1 MKRLLCIIGQMD
13 AGGAET
19 FMMKIY
25 RALDRNEY
33 QIDFCVSGDGEGFYD
48 AEIRMLGGQIYHIT
62 RKTKSLPKY
71 IRELTF
77 VVRNGNYK
85 HVLRIGADC
94 FSALDLWVAFF
105 AGAKIRIMR
114 SSNAGMLQNRFVR
127 TVHKIMRVPMTAIAN
142 IKIAPSDLAG
152 RFTFGKRAVQN
163 GKVMF
168 LHNAL
173 DTQMYRFNV
182 KKREKI
188 RKEWNMEDAFLV
200 GHIGRFNH
208 QKNHMFLID
217 VFYEILKID
226 PKARLILVGK
236 GELEGQIKEKVHKLR
251 LDNYVIFTGV
261 RSDVSDIL
269 SALDVFIFPS
279 FFEGMPN
286 TIIEAQ
292 TSGLPCL
299 ISDTITYEAKI
310 TDIVSFASLQETAS
324 VWAKKA
330 IQISRNVFN
339 KDAYAKQ
346 MQERGYEIKNCAK
359 DFERLIFEEG

>member
-19 FMMKIY
+19 FMMKMY
-25 RALDRNEY
+25 RALDRNKY
-33 QIDFCVSGDGEGFYD
+33 QIDFCVSGDGEGFYN
-48 AEIRMLGGQIYHIT
+48 AEIQMLGGQIYHIT
-62 RKTKSLPKY
+62 RKTKSFSKY
-71 IRELTF
+71 IRELMF
-77 VVRNGNYK
+77 VVYNGNYK

-94 FSALDLWVAFF
+94 FSALDLWIAFF

-114 SSNAGMLQNRFVR
+114 SSNAGMLQNGVVR
-127 TVHKIMRVPMTAIAN
+127 IVHKIMRVPMTAIAN

-152 RFTFGKRAVQN
+152 KFTFGKRAVKN

-182 KKREKI
+182 NKREII
-188 RKEWNMEDAFLV
+188 RQEWNMEGAFLV

-217 VFYEILKID
+217 IFYEMLKID
-226 PKARLILVGK
+226 SNARLILVGK
-236 GELEGQIKEKVHKLR
+236 GELEGQIKEKVHKLG
-251 LDNYVIFTGV
+251 LDKYVIFTGV

-269 SALDVFIFPS
+269 SALDVFVFPS

-299 ISDTITYEAKI
+299 ISDTITHEAKV
-310 TDIVSFASLQETAS
+310 TDVVSFASLQDTAS
-324 VWAKKA
+324 IWAKKA
-330 IQISRNVFN
+330 IQISRNASN
-339 KDAYAKQ
+339 RDTYSEQ
-346 MQERGYEIKNCAK
+346 MQEQGYDIENCAK
-359 DFERLIFEEG
+359 DFVKLIFEEE